1 MEVLFRPMPAIATGG
16 RDEARDIVSIHFKR
30 RYNMNNKNSYHFHTK
45 VIHAG
50 QSPGDWDGATQP
62 PIFQT
67 ASHQHE
73 TAENLS
79 RTFSGKTNDHIY
91 MRLTNPT
98 NRILE
103 EKLVALEGGQGA
115 VVMSSGMAA
124 ITNACMAL
132 LRAEDEFVTGNS
144 LFMST
149 YLLFTN
155 IFKKYNITA
164 RLVESTDADAIE
176 KAINSRT
183 RFVYIETIG
192 NPKMDIPD
200 LARIAGIAHS
210 HGIPLLV
217 DNTLP
222 TPYLCRPFE
231 LGADVVIHSTT
242 KYLSGHGNAVGGA
255 VIDSGGFDWS
265 GERFPDFKPFI
276 DRKGALAFLDK
287 VWREHHINF
296 GTTQAPIHSYLTM
309 IGLDTL
315 ALRMERH
322 MENAQEVARFLD
334 KRQEVTWINYPG
346 LKDHPSHSIARKQF
360 GDKGFG
366 GMLAFGLKD
375 QATCFEF
382 IQGLK
387 LIYHLANLGD
397 CKTLVIHPY
406 SSQYVSF
413 DDPTRESLSITADM
427 IRLSVGIEDVGDIC
441 EDLGQALDKI
451 K

>member
-1 MEVLFRPMPAIATGG
+1 
-16 RDEARDIVSIHFKR
+16 
-30 RYNMNNKNSYHFHTK
+30 MNQKGSYRFHTR
-45 VIHAG
+45 VIHAA
-50 QSPGDWDGATQP
+50 QSPESWQGATLA

-67 ASHQHE
+67 ASHVHP

-79 RTFSGKTNDHIY
+79 QTFDGRTTDHIY

-103 EKLVALEGGQGA
+103 EKLTVLEGGQGA

-124 ITNACMAL
+124 ITNSCMAL
-132 LRAEDEFVTGNS
+132 LRAGDEFVTGNS

-149 YLLFTN
+149 YLLFAN
-155 IFKKYNITA
+155 VFKKYGITA
-164 RLVESTDADAIE
+164 RLVESTDIEAIE
-176 KAINSRT
+176 KAINNRT
-183 RFVYIETIG
+183 RFIYLETIG

-200 LARIAGIAHS
+200 LAKIAKIAHD

-217 DNTLP
+217 DNTLS
-222 TPYLCRPFE
+222 TPYLCCPFD

-242 KYLSGHGNAVGGA
+242 KYLSGHGAAVGGV
-255 VIDSGGFDWS
+255 VIDGGRFEWS
-265 GERFPDFKPFI
+265 KERFPDFEPFI
-276 DRKGALAFLDK
+276 DRKGPLAFLDK

-296 GTTQAPIHSYLTM
+296 GTTQAPFHSYLTM

-322 MENAQEVARFLD
+322 MANAMEVASYLS
-334 KRQEVTWINYPG
+334 KRPEITWINYPG
-346 LKDHPSHSIARKQF
+346 LEDHPSNNIARDQF
-360 GDKGFG
+360 GGKGFG
-366 GMLAFGLKD
+366 GMLTFGLND
-375 QATCFEF
+375 QEACFKF
-382 IQGLK
+382 IGSLL
-387 LIYHLANLGD
+387 LISNLANLGD

-413 DDPTRESLSITADM
+413 DGPTRESLSITPDM
-427 IRLSVGIEDVGDIC
+427 IRLSVGIEAVEDIC
-441 EDLGQALDKI
+441 EDLGQALDKV

>member
-1 MEVLFRPMPAIATGG
+1 MSQEGPYR
-16 RDEARDIVSIHFKR
+16 
-30 RYNMNNKNSYHFHTK
+30 FHTQ
-45 VIHAG
+45 VIHAA
-50 QSPGDWDGATQP
+50 QSPEDWSGATLA

-67 ASHQHE
+67 ASHMHP

-79 RTFSGKTNDHIY
+79 ETFAGKRTDHIY

-103 EKLVALEGGQGA
+103 EKLAALEGGQGA

-132 LRAEDEFVTGNS
+132 LRAGDEFVTGNS

-149 YLLFTN
+149 YLLFAN
-155 IFKKYNITA
+155 VFKKYDLTA
-164 RLVESTDADAIE
+164 RLVESTDSEAIK
-176 KAINSRT
+176 KAINSKT
-183 RFVYIETIG
+183 RFVYLETIG

-200 LARIAGIAHS
+200 LAAVAEIAHQ
-210 HGIPLLV
+210 HGVPLLV
-217 DNTLP
+217 DNTLA
-222 TPYLCRPFE
+222 TPYLCRPLE

-242 KYLSGHGNAVGGA
+242 KYLSGHGAAVGGV
-255 VIDSGGFDWS
+255 VIDSGGFSWDS
-265 GERFPDFKPFI
+265 ERFLDFRPFVE
-276 DRKGALAFLDK
+276 RQGPLAFLDK

-296 GTTQAPIHSYLTM
+296 GTTQAPLHSYLTM

-322 MENAQEVARFLD
+322 MANTVEVARFL
-334 KRQEVTWINYPG
+334 KNRPEVRWVNYAG
-346 LKDHPSHSIARKQF
+346 LEDHPSYAVARRQF
-360 GDKGFG
+360 GERGFG
-366 GMLAFGLKD
+366 GMVAFGLED
-375 QATCFEF
+375 QAACFRF
-382 IQGLK
+382 IDSLQ

-413 DDPTRESLSITADM
+413 DDATRKKLSITPDM
-427 IRLSVGIEDVGDIC
+427 IRLSVGIEAVEDIC
-441 EDLGQALDKI
+441 EDLEQALSKV
-451 K
+451 